1 MKKVSLAVVVV
12 VSLVCCSVSFAAPLF
27 TAADFVPPVQVPEEQ
42 RNEALTVKNPDS
54 IVTSDDP
61 ALNAPVTTGM
71 SVQDAINAIA
81 ERHEEGCSMVATPE
95 GGYGFVATGM
105 GTYRKDM
112 KNLTAL
118 RIAQR
123 NSYVHALMQ
132 AKAKMAEQVEGFAVQ
147 GYTNF
152 DEKITTLDNG
162 DEDNG
167 MRNREAIS
175 TESIKTTVAGVLK
188 GYVTYN
194 VFDDFKNGIVY
205 VTIVSTPKTRGVF
218 SRVTS
223 DTVDAE
229 TINDGLNAVLAEI
242 QSGLVPLVGGRI
254 VEVPKTGEIAFVGFG
269 SAVVRQD
276 KDPAI
281 RNSLLR
287 TAQSSAALR
296 AADALCGII
305 IGDITNAETKLDQIT
320 RESVRDFTQEEREDP
335 INGVVTQEEI
345 ANAKG
350 RQTEFRNRMEFS
362 QTIETARR
370 GVLPPGVIRRAWLD
384 DEGAF
389 AYALAIYIPSVTNAA
404 ASGAKEMRDTQIV
417 QPVEPNK
424 GRLNNGQENANSD
437 TRTPD
442 YKDSGEFRQGISGTI
457 KQSL

>member
-1 MKKVSLAVVVV
+1 MKKVLAVAAVFVLV
-12 VSLVCCSVSFAAPLF
+12 FCSASLAAPLF

-42 RNEALTVKNPDS
+42 RAEALTVKSPDAV
-54 IVTSDDP
+54 VTSDDP
-61 ALNAPVTTGM
+61 ALNVPVTTGM
-71 SVQDAINAIA
+71 SVQDAINAIV
-81 ERHEEGCSMVATPE
+81 ERHEEGSSMVATPE
-95 GGYGFVATGM
+95 GGYGFVATGL

-123 NSYVHALMQ
+123 NAYVHALMQ

-167 MRNREAIS
+167 LRNREASS

-194 VFDDFKNGIVY
+194 VFDDFKNGMVY

-242 QSGLVPLVGGRI
+242 QNGLVPLVGGRI

-276 KDPAI
+276 KDPSI
-281 RNSLLR
+281 RNTLLR
-287 TAQSSAALR
+287 AAQSSAGLR

-305 IGDITNAETKLDQIT
+305 IGDITNAETKLDNVT
-320 RESVRDFTQEEREDP
+320 RESVRDFANEEKEDP
-335 INGVVTQEEI
+335 MTGLVTSEEV

-370 GVLPPGVIRRAWLD
+370 GTLPPGVIRRAWLD

-389 AYALAIYIPSVTNAA
+389 AYALAIYIPSITNAA
-404 ASGAKEMRDTQIV
+404 ASGAQEMRDTNIV
-417 QPVEPNK
+417 QPVEPNRGK
-424 GRLNNGQENANSD
+424 LNNGQSD
-437 TRTPD
+437 SGSNIKTPN
-442 YKDSGEFRQGISGTI
+442 YKDSGEFRQGVSGTVN
-457 KQSL
+457 QSL

>member
-1 MKKVSLAVVVV
+1 MKKVLAVTAV
-12 VSLVCCSVSFAAPLF
+12 LVLSFCSASFAAPLF

-42 RNEALTVKNPDS
+42 RAEALSVKNPDAV
-54 IVTSDDP
+54 VTSDDP

-71 SVQDAINAIA
+71 SVQDSINAIV
-81 ERHEEGCSMVATPE
+81 ERHEEGCGMVATPE
-95 GGYGFVATGM
+95 GRYGFVATGL

-123 NSYVHALMQ
+123 SAYVHALMQ
-132 AKAKMAEQVEGFAVQ
+132 AKVKMAEQVEGFAVK
-147 GYTNF
+147 GVTNF
-152 DEKITTLDNG
+152 DEKITTLDDG

-167 MRNREAIS
+167 LRNRDASS

-194 VFDDFKNGIVY
+194 VFDDFKNGMVY

-254 VEVPKTGEIAFVGFG
+254 VEVPKTGEVAFVGFG

-276 KDPAI
+276 KDPSI

-287 TAQSSAALR
+287 AAQSSAGLR

-305 IGDITNAETKLDQIT
+305 IGDITNAETKLDQTT
-320 RESVRDFTQEEREDP
+320 RESVRDFANEEKEDP
-335 INGVVTQEEI
+335 ITGLVTSEEV

-370 GVLPPGVIRRAWLD
+370 GTLPPGVIRRAWLD

-389 AYALAIYIPSVTNAA
+389 AYALAIYIPSITNAA
-404 ASGAKEMRDTQIV
+404 AAGAQEMRDTNIV
-417 QPVEPNK
+417 QPVEPSRGK
-424 GRLNNGQENANSD
+424 LNNGQENAGSNIK
-437 TRTPD
+437 TPD
-442 YKDSGEFRQGISGTI
+442 YKDSGEFRQGASGTVN
-457 KQSL
+457 QSL

>member
-1 MKKVSLAVVVV
+1 MKKVLAVAAVFVLV
-12 VSLVCCSVSFAAPLF
+12 FCSASLAAPLF

-42 RNEALTVKNPDS
+42 RAEALTVKSPDAV
-54 IVTSDDP
+54 VTSDDP

-71 SVQDAINAIA
+71 SVQDAINAIV
-81 ERHEEGCSMVATPE
+81 ERHEEGSSMVATPE
-95 GGYGFVATGM
+95 GGYGFVATGL

-123 NSYVHALMQ
+123 NAYVHALMQ

-167 MRNREAIS
+167 LRNREASS

-194 VFDDFKNGIVY
+194 VFDDFKNGMVY

-242 QSGLVPLVGGRI
+242 QNGLVPLVGGRI

-276 KDPAI
+276 KDPSI
-281 RNSLLR
+281 RNTLLR
-287 TAQSSAALR
+287 AAQSSAGLR

-305 IGDITNAETKLDQIT
+305 IGDITNAETKLDSVT
-320 RESVRDFTQEEREDP
+320 RESVRDFANEEKEDP
-335 INGVVTQEEI
+335 MTGLVTSEEV

-370 GVLPPGVIRRAWLD
+370 GTLPPGVIRRAWLD

-389 AYALAIYIPSVTNAA
+389 AYALAIYIPSITNAA
-404 ASGAKEMRDTQIV
+404 ASGAQEMRDTNIV
-417 QPVEPNK
+417 QPIEPNRGK
-424 GRLNNGQENANSD
+424 LNNGQSD
-437 TRTPD
+437 SGSNIKTPN
-442 YKDSGEFRQGISGTI
+442 YKDSGEFRQGVSGTVN
-457 KQSL
+457 QSL

>member
-1 MKKVSLAVVVV
+1 
-12 VSLVCCSVSFAAPLF
+12 
-27 TAADFVPPVQVPEEQ
+27 
-42 RNEALTVKNPDS
+42 
-54 IVTSDDP
+54 
-61 ALNAPVTTGM
+61 
-71 SVQDAINAIA
+71 
-81 ERHEEGCSMVATPE
+81 
-95 GGYGFVATGM
+95 
-105 GTYRKDM
+105 M

-123 NSYVHALMQ
+123 NAYVHALMQ
-132 AKAKMAEQVEGFAVQ
+132 AKVKMAEQVEGFAVK
-147 GYTNF
+147 GVTNF
-152 DEKITTLDNG
+152 DEKITTLDDG

-167 MRNREAIS
+167 LRNRDASS

-194 VFDDFKNGIVY
+194 VFDDFKNGMVY

-254 VEVPKTGEIAFVGFG
+254 VEVPKTGEVAFVGFG

-276 KDPAI
+276 KDPSI

-287 TAQSSAALR
+287 AAQSSAGLR

-305 IGDITNAETKLDQIT
+305 IGDITNAETKLDQTT
-320 RESVRDFTQEEREDP
+320 RESVRDFANEEKEDP
-335 INGVVTQEEI
+335 ITGLVTSEEV

-370 GVLPPGVIRRAWLD
+370 GTLPPGVIRRAWLD

-389 AYALAIYIPSVTNAA
+389 AYALAIYIPSITNAA
-404 ASGAKEMRDTQIV
+404 AAGAQEMRDTNIV
-417 QPVEPNK
+417 QPVEPNRGK
-424 GRLNNGQENANSD
+424 LNNGQENAGSNIK
-437 TRTPD
+437 TPD
-442 YKDSGEFRQGISGTI
+442 YKDSGEFRQGASGTVN
-457 KQSL
+457 QSL